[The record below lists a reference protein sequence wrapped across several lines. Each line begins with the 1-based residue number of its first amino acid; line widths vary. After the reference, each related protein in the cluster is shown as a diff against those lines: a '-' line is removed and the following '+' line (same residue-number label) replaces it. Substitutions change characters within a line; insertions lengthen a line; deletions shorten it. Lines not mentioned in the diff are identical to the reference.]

1 MKLKVGAASLNQTP
15 IDWDNN
21 TQNIISVLEEAR
33 NQNVQ
38 VLCLPEMCIT
48 GYGCEDYFL
57 SKSVQDTAIT
67 KLKELLPY
75 TNKLFTCFGIPLEF
89 RNALYNVIAVVFDGK
104 ILGFVPKQHLAGD
117 GIHYEQRW
125 FKPWPSNVV
134 KEFCINID
142 GEKEIFPIGD
152 LIFTFNTNINIGFE
166 ICEDAFVA
174 NRPGAAL
181 AQRGVDIV
189 LNPSASHFAFG
200 KRLIRERLVVESS
213 RAFNSTY
220 IYANLLGNE
229 SGRVIYSGDCLIATG
244 GELVGEGS
252 LLSMSKTHLTT
263 AVVDV
268 SKTKVK
274 ATSSA
279 SFTANIDNDNFV
291 DHNLLLKST
300 YETISKS
307 YTKTQYTKYYIAAEF
322 TDATTLGLW
331 DYLIKSKSKGY
342 VISLSGGADSAACA
356 VLVRLMLDRV
366 CTQFGCKYIADQFGL
381 TLPDKEPLEF
391 IASKLITCVYQSTEN
406 SSETTLTAA
415 EMVAMDIGATFHEIN
430 VNNIVNEYVTLAS
443 KMIGRPLTWDTDD
456 VTLQNIQARVRA
468 PSVWMIANIEN
479 KLLITTSNRSESAVG
494 YCTMDGDT
502 AGSIAPIG
510 GVDKAFIIQW
520 LRLYSS
526 AKFTSLKL
534 ILKQKPTA
542 ELRPGE
548 TQTDEED
555 LMPYETLNLIEQLA
569 IRDKKN
575 PKEVIEELRDS
586 GIERATAIK
595 YVIKFFTLFSKN
607 QWKRERYAPSFY
619 VDDHSLDPK
628 TWCRFPIL
636 SGGFKQDLEI
646 YNKERKQ

>member
-1 MKLKVGAASLNQTP
+1 MKIKVGAACLNQTP

-21 TQNIISVLEEAR
+21 KQNIISVLKEA
-33 NQNVQ
+33 QAQKVQ

-57 SKSVQDTAIT
+57 SPSIQYTAID
-67 KLKELLPY
+67 KLTELLKH
-75 TNKLFTCFGIPLEF
+75 TTGLFTCFGIPLEF
-89 RNALYNVIAVVFDGK
+89 RNALYNVIAVVYDGK

-117 GIHYEQRW
+117 GIHYETRW
-125 FKPWPSNVV
+125 FKPWPANVV
-134 KEFCINID
+134 KEYIINKH

-152 LIFTFNTNINIGFE
+152 LIFTVNNNINIGFE

-189 LNPSASHFAFG
+189 LNPSASHFSFG
-200 KRLIRERLVVESS
+200 KRYIRERLVVEGS

-244 GELVGEGS
+244 GELVAIGPH
-252 LLSMSKTHLTT
+252 LSVAKTKLTT

-268 SKTKVK
+268 SKTKVR
-274 ATSSA
+274 AVSSA
-279 SFTANIDNDNFV
+279 SFNPNIHDDNFV
-291 DHNLLLKST
+291 DHNIHLYSSCELASIP
-300 YETISKS
+300 YDQSKPVDH
-307 YTKTQYTKYYIAAEF
+307 YIECEF

-356 VLVRLMLDRV
+356 VLVRMMIDRV
-366 CTQFGCKYIADQFGL
+366 CSQFGCQYVADQFNL
-381 TLPDKEPLEF
+381 TLPDKDQVEF
-391 IASKLITCVYQSTEN
+391 LSSKLITCVYQATEN
-406 SSETTLTAA
+406 SSDTTRTAA
-415 EMVAMDIGATFHEIN
+415 EIVAMDIGATFHEIN
-430 VNNIVNEYVTLAS
+430 INRIVKEYTALAS
-443 KMIGRPLTWDTDD
+443 QMIGRQLTWDTDD

-468 PSVWMIANIEN
+468 PSIWMIANIEN

-502 AGSIAPIG
+502 AGSIAPLG
-510 GVDKAFIIQW
+510 GVDKAFILQW
-520 LRLYSS
+520 LKLYSYS
-526 AKFTSLKL
+526 KFTSLKL
-534 ILKQKPTA
+534 IIKQKPTA

-555 LMPYETLNLIEQLA
+555 LMPYATLNLIEQLA

-575 PKEVIEELRDS
+575 PKEVISELRDS
-586 GIERATAIK
+586 GIQRAKAVK
-595 YVIKFFTLFSKN
+595 YVIKFFTLWSRN
-607 QWKRERYAPSFY
+607 QWKRTRMAPSWNIDSY
-619 VDDHSLDPK
+619 NLDPYSGS
-628 TWCRFPIL
+628 RFPIL
-636 SGGFKQDLEI
+636 SGGFYNDLESI
-646 YNKERKQ
+646 K